1 MIFMLKDFFMRIIIT
16 ENQYNLL
23 VEQSTSK
30 HLPSVNGLDVDCL
43 PTGDTFTHT
52 NVYEGRTNWNPISH
66 RIKDVSRSA
75 RLNYG
80 DKDKNLN
87 NGAISE
93 IQIKLNDDG
102 YNVAEDGMYGNELL
116 RALKEFFDVDMCNQQ
131 DVNIRIGPKGLG
143 ELELWP
149 PKPIELGKFDSDGD
163 EVIDDDDYRDVIMAA
178 TIAGE
183 CPRCNPEEIHAI
195 LSTMYWRGDEKG
207 MSIPK
212 VTVICSQYNN
222 WCGSESNIQG
232 YVNEVRK
239 DGRLSQNILDLVQQ
253 FWTEQK
259 YNKYKFTHY
268 TNPNR
273 DDVKVDLEGGDRP
286 ISKSYQEH
294 YDETLQPVGAKHKFW
309 YDKQFPTPK

>member
-16 ENQYNLL
+16 ENQYSLL

-87 NGAISE
+87 NGAISK
-93 IQIKLNDDG
+93 IQRKLNDDG

-183 CPRCNPEEIHAI
+183 CPRCNPEER
-195 LSTMYWRGDEKG
+195 YE
-207 MSIPK
+207 
-212 VTVICSQYNN
+212 
-222 WCGSESNIQG
+222 
-232 YVNEVRK
+232 
-239 DGRLSQNILDLVQQ
+239 
-253 FWTEQK
+253 
-259 YNKYKFTHY
+259 Y
-268 TNPNR
+268 T
-273 DDVKVDLEGGDRP
+273 
-286 ISKSYQEH
+286 
-294 YDETLQPVGAKHKFW
+294 
-309 YDKQFPTPK
+309 